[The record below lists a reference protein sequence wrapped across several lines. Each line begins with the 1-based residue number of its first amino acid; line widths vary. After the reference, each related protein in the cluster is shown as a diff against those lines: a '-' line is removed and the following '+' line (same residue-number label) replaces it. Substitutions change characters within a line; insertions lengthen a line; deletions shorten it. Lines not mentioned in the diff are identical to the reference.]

1 MSKIAQDP
9 VETSTGDGG
18 TEKVSDE
25 LLTGLKAEVDLIK
38 AELSVVGSTRSDTLS
53 TRLCYWD
60 NQSSDGRKHAED
72 NSDDE
77 DAMPFEGAC
86 DSRVRI
92 SDMLVNEEVMLLSLA
107 ALRGQIQCKGR
118 TSEDSSKAGALTI
131 ILRYVLRNQ
140 LGWKWVREI
149 IKLAQFYCADS
160 PATALLSIH
169 WKQTKSL
176 TLETITTE
184 DLMKLY
190 LSRVAETLAN
200 DIDKEEATNVA
211 MQAAQHFTELLKDE
225 QQQDSFLVEV
235 LMSFFEGLKE
245 KRAKVVI
252 RQLRKEGKAEFPVP
266 SVTYSGIDVK
276 AKRLYEDWFIAS
288 STTLYENARISI
300 ETEWITKTRLQER
313 KHTLG
318 WKQDFVDG
326 VLKQEGKQIFPVSIL
341 RADQSSVTSSENDF
355 RGLYQVAT
363 AYFQASN
370 EDDIPGRYFVTFHPD
385 VETTATDKQL
395 LEYKHGQYPGFAF
408 QREVLN
414 DRLLDSRGIPE
425 LSMSNQSLLKLYV
438 DSSGDNAQLCGVPP
452 ILTRN
457 RRGQGKLYIQPMG
470 EIPMKRDGEV
480 AWMNPP
486 ISSPTVPA
494 MIAELRRQ
502 IDEYHG
508 RSNPSIPPE
517 LVTLHNE
524 FKVMWWLEQMRE
536 VIKQIIQLIQQWMS
550 DEEIARIT
558 DNQNIPVA
566 RSVKEIQGQF
576 DVDITYDPRDRDPE
590 FIQTLGTVIKDILML
605 MDRDKTI
612 QMTPIVEALLWR
624 LAPDLAAKALQ
635 PVDRAQKTELEEEW
649 KNYVQILGGVEPAM
663 VTDGSQ
669 NYPLRLNM
677 YESMQAANPNVFAS
691 LAPDRKAILDARIQH
706 LTVMSEQ
713 YGANQEIGRTGT
725 KPADLQ
731 QAPEAPAAAPAAA

>member
-1 MSKIAQDP
+1 MKENETDA

-18 TEKVSDE
+18 SEKVSE
-25 LLTGLKAEVDLIK
+25 NLLADLKAEVDLIK
-38 AELSVVGSTRSDTLS
+38 AELSSVGSTRSDTLS

-60 NQSSDGRKHAED
+60 NQSSDGRKHSED
-72 NSDDE
+72 TSDE
-77 DAMPFEGAC
+77 EEVLPFEGAC

-92 SDMLVNEEVMLLSLA
+92 SDMLVNEEVMLLALA

-118 TSEDSSKAGALTI
+118 TAEDAGKAGKMTTVV
-131 ILRYVLRNQ
+131 RYVLRNQ

-149 IKLAQFYCADS
+149 LKLAQFYCGDS
-160 PATALLSIH
+160 PAVALLSIH
-169 WKQTKSL
+169 WKENVAL
-176 TLETITTE
+176 MLETITTE

-190 LSRVAETLAN
+190 LSRVAETLEN
-200 DIDKEEATNVA
+200 EINKEEATLIA
-211 MQAAQHFTELLKDE
+211 QQAAMHFQSL
-225 QQQDSFLVEV
+225 LVESSTPDMELIEL
-235 LMSFFEGLKE
+235 LMSFFTGLKE
-245 KRAKVVI
+245 ARARKVI
-252 RQLRKEGKAEFPVP
+252 QQLRKNGNAEFPVP
-266 SVTYSGIDVK
+266 RITYSGIDVK
-276 AKRLYEDWFIAS
+276 AKRLYEDWFIAA
-288 STTLYENARISI
+288 STTLYENARVSI
-300 ETEWITKTRLQER
+300 ETEWLTKTRLLER

-318 WKQDFVDG
+318 WSEEFVDG
-326 VLKQEGKQIFPVSIL
+326 VLKQEGKQIFPSSIL
-341 RADQSSVTSSENDF
+341 RPDQTATTTVESDF
-355 RGLYQVAT
+355 RNLYQVAT
-363 AYFQASN
+363 AYFMASN
-370 EDDIPGRYFVTFHPD
+370 DDDIPGRYFVTFHPD
-385 VETTATDKQL
+385 VKETATKKQL
-395 LEYKHGQYPGFAF
+395 LNYKHGQYPGFAF

-494 MIAELRRQ
+494 MIQELRRQ

-508 RSNPSIPPE
+508 RSNPNIPPE
-517 LVTLHNE
+517 LVALHNE

-550 DEEIARIT
+550 DEEISRIT
-558 DNQNIPVA
+558 DNQNEPVA
-566 RSVKEIQGQF
+566 RTVEEIQGQY

-590 FIQTLGTVIKDILML
+590 FISTLGTVIKDILMIL
-605 MDRDKTI
+605 DRDKTI
-612 QMTPIVEALLWR
+612 QMAPIVEALLWR

-635 PVDRAQKTELEEEW
+635 PVAQAQKNELEEEW
-649 KNYVQILGGVEPAM
+649 KSYVQIIGGVEPAM

-669 NYPLRLNM
+669 NYELRLSM
-677 YESMQAANPNVFAS
+677 YQSMQAANPNIFAS
-691 LAPDRKAILDARIQH
+691 LAEDRKAILDARIQH
-706 LTVMSEQ
+706 LTVMTEQ
-713 YGANQEIGRTGT
+713 YGANQQIGRTGT
-725 KPADLQ
+725 KPANLQ
-731 QAPEAPAAAPAAA
+731 QAQETQPTEPTAA